1 LSGPAPALR
10 VDGSSVHPYKALAS
24 VSWIGRRLMSTTRQN
39 GLSRIE
45 LLCAE
50 QGLRMTGQRRV
61 IARVLSSA
69 KDHPDVEEVYRRANE
84 IDSRISLSTVYR
96 TLKLF
101 AEKGILERHDFG
113 HGRGRYEAAARE
125 HHDHLIDVE
134 TGRVIEF
141 RNEAIEA
148 LQDRIARELGF
159 KLVGHRLELYGVKA
173 KAAKKS

>member
-1 LSGPAPALR
+1 MADQS
-10 VDGSSVHPYKALAS
+10 K
-24 VSWIGRRLMSTTRQN
+24 QN
-39 GLSRIE
+39 ISAIE
-45 LLCAE
+45 RLCAE

-69 KDHPDVEEVYRRANE
+69 TDHPDVEEVYQRANR
-84 IDSRISLSTVYR
+84 IDRRISLSTVYR

-113 HGRGRYEAAARE
+113 HKRGRYEEAGRG
-125 HHDHLIDVE
+125 HHDHLIDME

-159 KLVGHRLELYGVKA
+159 KLVGHRLELYGVKM
-173 KAAKKS
+173 KPAKKA

>member
-1 LSGPAPALR
+1 MA
-10 VDGSSVHPYKALAS
+10 D
-24 VSWIGRRLMSTTRQN
+24 STDYDQ
-39 GLSRIE
+39 SRIE
-45 LLCAE
+45 VLCTE

-69 KDHPDVEEVYRRANE
+69 NDHPDVEEVYQRANE
-84 IDSRISLSTVYR
+84 IDARISLSTVYR

-113 HGRGRYEAAARE
+113 HKRGRYEEASRE

-141 RNEAIEA
+141 SNEAIEA
-148 LQDRIARELGF
+148 LQERIARELGF
-159 KLVGHRLELYGVKA
+159 KLVGHRLELYGVRI